1 MELYFFNTKDSN
13 LCHLKL
19 IIVYGPR
26 TVNMN
31 KCEYD
36 EFGIFNFESE
46 LYQLF
51 TCVFITY
58 ARNLF
63 KISLAFY
70 QFHKVYQSNM
80 STESE
85 SKS

>member
-1 MELYFFNTKDSN
+1 MKIGEHLMELYFFNTEDSN

-19 IIVYGPR
+19 IIVYGPH

-31 KCEYD
+31 KYEYD

-51 TCVFITY
+51 TCVFLFHMQ
-58 ARNLF
+58 AVDNSNLF
-63 KISLAFY
+63 TISL
-70 QFHKVYQSNM
+70 
-80 STESE
+80 TLL
-85 SKS
+85 